1 MTQQGCD
8 RFEGHAAVDGLG
20 GKGMPELV
28 GRYVPY
34 PAVVAALVTARS
46 TREALMRRPRSVNK
60 NSDRKQLER
69 PEGHSSRR
77 VLS

>member
-1 MTQQGCD
+1 M
-8 RFEGHAAVDGLG
+8 
-20 GKGMPELV
+20 
-28 GRYVPY
+28 

-60 NSDRKQLER
+60 NSDRKQLGR
-69 PEGHSSRR
+69 PESHSSRR